1 MLKYIMMKLKNKSEV
16 EYFVSLCPY
25 QAAAA
30 FMSQPNTAPSSLRH
44 MGLGHMLGDPI
55 GSASGSPSSTTPMT
69 TSASNST
76 GGGTR
81 SGGQN
86 HTGGGEGETI
96 DVGRLQEECNTL
108 RGQVQKWEES
118 WAQAKQVRSSQLPI
132 QQCTPSL

>member
-1 MLKYIMMKLKNKSEV
+1 MLQYIMKLKNKSKV
-16 EYFVSLCPY
+16 EFFLKSLCPY

-55 GSASGSPSSTTPMT
+55 GSASGSPSSSTPMT

-76 GGGTR
+76 SGNR

-86 HTGGGEGETI
+86 HTGGGEGENT

-118 WAQAKQVRSSQLPI
+118 WAQAKQVRSSSQLPI
-132 QQCTPSL
+132 QQSTLSL